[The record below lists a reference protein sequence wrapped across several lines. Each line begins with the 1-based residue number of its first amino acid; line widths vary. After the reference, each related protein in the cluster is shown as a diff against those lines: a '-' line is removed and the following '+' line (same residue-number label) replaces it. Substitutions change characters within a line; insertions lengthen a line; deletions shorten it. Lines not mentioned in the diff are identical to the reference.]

1 MIRDG
6 AAKAAAEKGISPSPS
21 IEPQPPYEPL
31 LSWFTVSLAALTTPP
46 FKRLAQ
52 QRPGFSLFLGR
63 RLAIIDLTTGNVD
76 RQLGKLS
83 WIARTFS
90 SGLRLALIKVAHYP
104 ISSLIAVARII

>member
-1 MIRDG
+1 LAVGLLDEDALAQMIRDG

-31 LSWFTVSLAALTTPP
+31 LSWFTVSLAALTTP
-46 FKRLAQ
+46 Q

-90 SGLRLALIKVAHYP
+90 SVL
-104 ISSLIAVARII
+104 

>member
-31 LSWFTVSLAALTTPP
+31 PSWFTVSLAALTTP
-46 FKRLAQ
+46 Q

>member
-21 IEPQPPYEPL
+21 IEPQTPYEPL
-31 LSWFTVSLAALTTPP
+31 LSWFTVSLAALTTP
-46 FKRLAQ
+46 Q

-90 SGLRLALIKVAHYP
+90 SVLCHYAIMPGARSRCQWGYALP
-104 ISSLIAVARII
+104 